1 MLFYEP
7 LFLFVFLPASY
18 VLYLLAGARRG
29 LRAAAILAASV
40 FFYTWSEPLFV
51 PIVLASAAL
60 DHWLARRIVATED
73 PRRARLLL
81 TVGILANLAILLHYK
96 YTAFLLANLDALLS
110 GLSLHGIGV
119 PAIALPIGVS
129 FIVFEKISYLVD
141 IQRRRSPPAAGFAAY
156 LLYVFFFPK
165 LLAGP
170 IIKYHDLQAQ
180 IAAVPAAGMDDFAAG
195 ALRFMLGVVKKTMIA
210 YPLGTGA
217 DLVFGDT
224 SGPIGCANAW
234 WGVALFTFEIYF
246 DFSAYSDM
254 AIGIARIFGFRL
266 MENFNQPYIAAS
278 ITEFWRR
285 WHISL
290 STWIREYLYFPLG
303 GNRVGAARQYG
314 NLWLCFLASG
324 LWHGAAWTYLAWGM
338 YHGCFLVLERLF
350 LLYWLRRA
358 PPLVANALTF
368 LVVMVG
374 WTIFRAQSLAQAGDF
389 LAAMVRPGL
398 AGYTTRIWITPD
410 QRVALLI
417 AAVVCAVPR
426 LPAYPRLRAAFADGS
441 RRALVWQ
448 YGLAVLFAGAVGKAL
463 ADPFVPFIY
472 FRF

>member
-1 MLFYEP
+1 
-7 LFLFVFLPASY
+7 
-18 VLYLLAGARRG
+18 
-29 LRAAAILAASV
+29 
-40 FFYTWSEPLFV
+40 
-51 PIVLASAAL
+51 
-60 DHWLARRIVATED
+60 
-73 PRRARLLL
+73 
-81 TVGILANLAILLHYK
+81 
-96 YTAFLLANLDALLS
+96 
-110 GLSLHGIGV
+110 
-119 PAIALPIGVS
+119 
-129 FIVFEKISYLVD
+129 
-141 IQRRRSPPAAGFAAY
+141 
-156 LLYVFFFPK
+156 
-165 LLAGP
+165 
-170 IIKYHDLQAQ
+170 
-180 IAAVPAAGMDDFAAG
+180 
-195 ALRFMLGVVKKTMIA
+195 
-210 YPLGTGA
+210 
-217 DLVFGDT
+217 
-224 SGPIGCANAW
+224 
-234 WGVALFTFEIYF
+234 
-246 DFSAYSDM
+246 
-254 AIGIARIFGFRL
+254 

-324 LWHGAAWTYLAWGM
+324 LWHGAAWTYLAWGI

-350 LLYWLRRA
+350 LLRWLRRA

-417 AAVVCAVPR
+417 AATVCAVPR